1 MNGWKYDRKYGRKYD
16 RKDSRKYGKNDRKY
30 GRRITGNLTEWV
42 KKSL

>member
-30 GRRITGNLTEWV
+30 GRSITGNSTGA
-42 KKSL
+42 

>member
-30 GRRITGNLTEWV
+30 GRSITGNL
-42 KKSL
+42 KAA

>member
-30 GRRITGNLTEWV
+30 GRGITGNLTGA
-42 KKSL
+42 